1 MRSNYILLSSRIIY
15 HLSYILYTCRRIEDF
30 CLDKKQLFAGGW
42 LAGALLQ
49 MASGCPLMVSG
60 SEKVWVLILQQ
71 WDSLTASLN
80 CSTTNVKEHSS
91 EFCSSETGRRT
102 QNAEHRTL
110 QQWERRFRQQ
120 DVRPVLRCSG
130 PLQIQEIQD

>member
-1 MRSNYILLSSRIIY
+1 MVIPNSQASCNGFSWRTSAGGLKVVALMRSNYILLSSRIIY
-15 HLSYILYTCRRIEDF
+15 YLSYILYTCRRIEDF

-71 WDSLTASLN
+71 WD
-80 CSTTNVKEHSS
+80 
-91 EFCSSETGRRT
+91 
-102 QNAEHRTL
+102 
-110 QQWERRFRQQ
+110 
-120 DVRPVLRCSG
+120 
-130 PLQIQEIQD
+130 

>member
-1 MRSNYILLSSRIIY
+1 M
-15 HLSYILYTCRRIEDF
+15 
-30 CLDKKQLFAGGW
+30 
-42 LAGALLQ
+42 AGAVLQ

-71 WDSLTASLN
+71 WDWLTTLLD

-91 EFCSSETGRRT
+91 EFCSSETERRT
-102 QNAEHRTL
+102 NNAEHRTL

-130 PLQIQEIQD
+130 PLQNQIQEL